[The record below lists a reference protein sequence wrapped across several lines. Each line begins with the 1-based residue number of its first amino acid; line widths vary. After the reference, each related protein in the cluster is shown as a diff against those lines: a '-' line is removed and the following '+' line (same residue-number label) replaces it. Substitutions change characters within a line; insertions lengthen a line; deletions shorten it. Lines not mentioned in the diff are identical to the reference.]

1 MKKAI
6 EDKIKTMDTL
16 VDSGRIKQKDSEKI
30 KVTENVFD
38 EATLKAIYTLSSK
51 GIIEALGGSIST
63 GKEANVFLADGKD
76 HSLAVKIYR
85 INSSTF
91 NSMEDYIMGD
101 PRFRDVRHTKKDIVF
116 AWTKK
121 EYRNLLRASE
131 VGIKV
136 PKPVITERNILVM
149 EFAGKDEKPYPLLKD
164 VRLEETTAKKVFDML
179 IDYIKRLYMDAE
191 LIHADLSEYNVLIET
206 ELMEPILIDMG
217 QSVTLEHPRADQFLH
232 RDIQN
237 IVRYFKKY
245 SIISNENDIYT
256 FVTKEKKEHDH
267 DSHQSTT

>member
-38 EATLKAIYTLSSK
+38 EATLKALYTLSSK

-76 HSLAVKIYR
+76 HSLAIKIYS

-101 PRFRDVRHTKKDIVF
+101 PR
-116 AWTKK
+116 
-121 EYRNLLRASE
+121 SE
-131 VGIKV
+131 
-136 PKPVITERNILVM
+136 M
-149 EFAGKDEKPYPLLKD
+149 
-164 VRLEETTAKKVFDML
+164 
-179 IDYIKRLYMDAE
+179 
-191 LIHADLSEYNVLIET
+191 
-206 ELMEPILIDMG
+206 
-217 QSVTLEHPRADQFLH
+217 
-232 RDIQN
+232 
-237 IVRYFKKY
+237 
-245 SIISNENDIYT
+245 
-256 FVTKEKKEHDH
+256 
-267 DSHQSTT
+267 